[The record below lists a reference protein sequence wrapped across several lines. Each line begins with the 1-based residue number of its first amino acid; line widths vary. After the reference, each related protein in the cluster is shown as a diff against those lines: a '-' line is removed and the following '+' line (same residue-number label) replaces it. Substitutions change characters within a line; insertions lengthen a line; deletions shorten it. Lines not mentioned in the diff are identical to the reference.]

1 MNTNTNDELEET
13 GIRRIRREIFEA
25 TGDDAPP
32 LEPVSG
38 FESAERVYRAVT
50 SLRDLL
56 PPEAQRQL
64 AVCFEWAREGIVRQ
78 THTAVSPDLEAL
90 HAAYAY
96 ARDAMLDAARTS
108 APLR

>member
-1 MNTNTNDELEET
+1 MNTNDELEET

-25 TGDDAPP
+25 TGDGAPQTTP
-32 LEPVSG
+32 GNG

-56 PPEAQRQL
+56 PPEAQQQL
-64 AVCFEWAREGIVRQ
+64 AVCFEWAREGIARQ
-78 THTAVSPDLEAL
+78 TNAAVSPDLEAL

-96 ARDAMLDAARTS
+96 ARDAMLEAAGRS
-108 APLR
+108 PRMR